1 MPFGFGKKEE
11 AEGDSNTSNVEL
23 DDSGEIKKIAQRLD
37 PDEKVLIVA
46 RQSRV
51 KPGGSMMTPSI
62 IFATNKRLLIR
73 DPSMLGLR
81 ESVED
86 LTYANI
92 TSARLQKGV
101 FSSSIMLR
109 AAGLSTL
116 SEKKM
121 NWIAFAKGSN
131 EGEIDA
137 IPKDKAEKI
146 VEIIKKGIEEAK
158 SAQSAPRAPQSSVAD
173 ELAKLAKLK
182 AEGVIS
188 DAEFQALKA
197 ELLSKKN

>member
-1 MPFGFGKKEE
+1 
-11 AEGDSNTSNVEL
+11 
-23 DDSGEIKKIAQRLD
+23 
-37 PDEKVLIVA
+37 
-46 RQSRV
+46 
-51 KPGGSMMTPSI
+51 MMTPSI

-86 LTYANI
+86 LAYSNI

-101 FSSSIMLR
+101 FSSSIMIR

-116 SEKKM
+116 SEKKVS
-121 NWIAFAKGSN
+121 WLVSAKGSN

-146 VEIIKKGIEEAK
+146 VDIIKKGIESAK
-158 SAQSAPRAPQSSVAD
+158 SSQVAPAAKSSIAD
-173 ELAKLAKLK
+173 ELAKIAKLK
-182 AEGVIS
+182 ADGVIS
-188 DAEFQALKA
+188 DEEFQALKQD
-197 ELLSKKN
+197 LLKKG